1 MAKPLE
7 DRGHLV
13 AVTKPLQLH
22 RRNSDRLPD
31 AGQCTDC
38 LLIINDMHDGVP
50 RARLALSNGAT
61 WDHLAY
67 RHEVEDLAKRFDEFR
82 KRALAPVPNVDLAE
96 LAREQVA
103 LAARHLPQ
111 PQPIAHQA
119 HALPQLAGDDLAALR
134 EADRSTAEAILCLSE
149 HVNRLLMENAEIRA
163 ELEAI
168 KRIPIVSD
176 IRLTG
181 AA

>member
-1 MAKPLE
+1 M
-7 DRGHLV
+7 
-13 AVTKPLQLH
+13 
-22 RRNSDRLPD
+22 
-31 AGQCTDC
+31 
-38 LLIINDMHDGVP
+38 
-50 RARLALSNGAT
+50 SNGAS

-67 RHEVEDLAKRFDEFR
+67 RHEVEDLAKKFDEFR
-82 KRALAPVPNVDLAE
+82 KRALATVPHVDLAE

-119 HALPQLAGDDLAALR
+119 QALPQLAGDDLTALR

>member
-1 MAKPLE
+1 MKPFEDIGHAVAAQKPLK
-7 DRGHLV
+7 LV
-13 AVTKPLQLH
+13 
-22 RRNSDRLPD
+22 RREPGRLPD
-31 AGQCTDC
+31 PGQCVDG
-38 LLIINDMHDGVP
+38 LVVENDRSDGTP
-50 RARLALSNGAT
+50 RGRVAVSNGAS

-67 RHEVEDLAKRFDEFR
+67 RHEVEDLAKKFDEFR
-82 KRALAPVPNVDLAE
+82 KRALATVPHVDLAE

-119 HALPQLAGDDLAALR
+119 QALPQLAGDDLTALR